1 MLGRNGSGR
10 DAYPPWGT
18 RICRHHI
25 SINSHRCISLAR
37 AVQPTIYNIVFIS
50 PTTHRVG
57 LWQIDSRNV
66 TIGTQQRTINHSSGT
81 RNTHRLLQLHPG
93 PGNMQTPI
101 SMQIIKQRIW
111 EYGFESNLFAFVK
124 SNRKSDHDRNLQ
136 IKDCGHDMYQ
146 YQSSIILLQ
155 LIAAIGTAV

>member
-1 MLGRNGSGR
+1 
-10 DAYPPWGT
+10 
-18 RICRHHI
+18 
-25 SINSHRCISLAR
+25 
-37 AVQPTIYNIVFIS
+37 
-50 PTTHRVG
+50 
-57 LWQIDSRNV
+57 
-66 TIGTQQRTINHSSGT
+66 
-81 RNTHRLLQLHPG
+81 
-93 PGNMQTPI
+93 MQTPI

>member
-1 MLGRNGSGR
+1 
-10 DAYPPWGT
+10 
-18 RICRHHI
+18 
-25 SINSHRCISLAR
+25 
-37 AVQPTIYNIVFIS
+37 
-50 PTTHRVG
+50 
-57 LWQIDSRNV
+57 
-66 TIGTQQRTINHSSGT
+66 
-81 RNTHRLLQLHPG
+81 
-93 PGNMQTPI
+93 MQTPI

-136 IKDCGHDMYQ
+136 IEDCGHDMYQ